1 MHTGRLVFAQLL
13 DLVPAHELR
22 RCVDRYRGNFHC
34 RRFTCHDQF
43 LTLAFAQ
50 LTGCE
55 SLRQIQTGLGAMAG
69 HLYHAGMRAR
79 PCRSTL
85 ADANENRDGRI
96 WADFAQVLIA
106 QARRLYASESFGLD
120 LEETAYAFD
129 SSTIDLC
136 LNLFPWAAFRR
147 HKAAIKLHTLMDLRG
162 SIPCFVLITH
172 GKVSDVTSLDALW
185 LEAGAFYIFDR
196 GYIDFKRLYRFTLAA
211 SFFVTRAKRDLD
223 FRVCASSPVDKR
235 TGLRCDQRI
244 RLQGPLSSER
254 YPDTLRRVGYH
265 DAETDKRLVFMTNNF
280 VLDALLITR
289 LYHSRWQIELFFKW
303 IKQHL
308 KIKAFYGA
316 SENAVKTQI
325 WVAISVYVLVAL
337 LKKELRIERSLGEI
351 LQVLDLTLFQNMPIL
366 QALSV
371 PAPAISTPDARKQLS
386 LFTF

>member
-1 MHTGRLVFAQLL
+1 MHAGRLVFAQLL
-13 DLVPAHELR
+13 DLVPRHEFH
-22 RCVDRYRGNFHC
+22 RCVDRYHGNFHC
-34 RRFTCHDQF
+34 HGFTCYDQF

-55 SLRQIQTGLGAMAG
+55 SLRQIQTGLGAMEG
-69 HLYHAGMRAR
+69 QLYHAGLRAR
-79 PCRSTL
+79 PRRSTL
-85 ADANENRDGRI
+85 ADANENRDWRI

-106 QARRLYASESFGLD
+106 QARRLYAREPFGLELD
-120 LEETAYAFD
+120 ETAYAFD

-172 GKVSDVTSLDALW
+172 GKVSDMTSLDALC
-185 LEAGAFYIFDR
+185 LEPGAFYIFDR

-223 FRVCASSPVDKR
+223 FRVCSSRPVDKR

-244 RLQGPLSSER
+244 RLQGPLSSQR

-280 VLDALLITR
+280 RLDALLITQ

-303 IKQHL
+303 LKQHL
-308 KIKAFYGA
+308 RIKAFYGT
-316 SENAVKTQI
+316 SENAVKTQV

-337 LKKELRIERSLGEI
+337 LKKDLGIERSLGEI
-351 LQVLDLTLFQNMPIL
+351 LQILDLTLFQNMPIL
-366 QALSV
+366 QALSL
-371 PAPAISTPDARKQLS
+371 PAPAIPTAGARKQLS

>member
-1 MHTGRLVFAQLL
+1 MHAGRLVFAQLL
-13 DLVPAHELR
+13 DLVPMREFH

-34 RRFTCHDQF
+34 RRFTCYDQF

-55 SLRQIQTGLGAMAG
+55 GLRQIEMGLGVMEV
-69 HLYHAGMRAR
+69 HLYHAGLHSR

-85 ADANENRDGRI
+85 ADANENRDWRI

-106 QARRLYASESFGLD
+106 QARRLYARESFGVELD
-120 LEETAYAFD
+120 QTAYAFD

-147 HKAAIKLHTLMDLRG
+147 HKGAIKLHALMDLRG

-172 GKVSDVTSLDALW
+172 GKVSDVTSMDSLW
-185 LEAGAFYIFDR
+185 LEPGAFYIFDR
-196 GYIDFKRLYRFTLAA
+196 GYTDFKRLYRFTLAA

-223 FRVCASSPVDKR
+223 FRVRASRPVDKLS
-235 TGLRCDQRI
+235 GLRCDQTI
-244 RLQGPLSSER
+244 CLQGPLSSQR
-254 YPDTLRRVGYH
+254 YPDALRRVGYH
-265 DAETDKRLVFMTNNF
+265 DAQTDKRLVFMTNNF
-280 VLDALLITR
+280 LLDALLITP

-308 KIKAFYGA
+308 RIKAFYGT
-316 SENAVKTQI
+316 SENAVKTQV
-325 WVAISVYVLVAL
+325 WVAICVYVLVAL
-337 LKKELRIERSLGEI
+337 LKKELRVERSMSEI
-351 LQVLDLTLFQNMPIL
+351 LQILDFTLFQKMPIL
-366 QALSV
+366 QALSLS
-371 PAPAISTPDARKQLS
+371 APVAATPSARKQLS